1 MITSIQGTIWN
12 QKWKY
17 LKSWS
22 FCFYLHKVTIDAS
35 RLERKTEKMS
45 WWQQLSPNPS
55 TKLKQDWKAFY
66 LAPFSQI
73 VDYFATYVFTL
84 SVYNLLIMSVHK
96 YIPIQKFEMKH
107 SVLLKKF
114 KMG

>member
-1 MITSIQGTIWN
+1 MFSQLIQKVMNVCSFDLYMHCKID
-12 QKWKY
+12 KKKY
-17 LKSWS
+17 
-22 FCFYLHKVTIDAS
+22 A
-35 RLERKTEKMS
+35 EM
-45 WWQQLSPNPS
+45 
-55 TKLKQDWKAFY
+55 
-66 LAPFSQI
+66 LAPFSQT
-73 VDYFATYVFTL
+73 VDYLATYVFSL

>member
-45 WWQQLSPNPS
+45 WWQQLSPPFLHQ
-55 TKLKQDWKAFY
+55 TKTEVFY
-66 LAPFSQI
+66 LAPFSQN
-73 VDYFATYVFTL
+73 VDYLATYVFTL